1 MSREKNNS
9 NKAGFTLVELII
21 VGAIIA
27 ILLAIAIPSLIKAR
41 ISGNEANARKAMQTL
56 RDSEYVFAIQDLDN
70 DGDNNFTNIV
80 GSLGTAGSL
89 RDPGGTNDSEDS
101 LVDDSFEGA
110 VVNDGSPANT
120 ADCLVPKA
128 GYCIGW
134 SSEVGT
140 DDATL
145 SGDFG
150 WEASMRT
157 ARISGRK
164 DFAVFGDKVTRC
176 TVSSQA
182 PRDVGRFEA
191 VRENPDCE

>member
-1 MSREKNNS
+1 MKTSEKN
-9 NKAGFTLVELII
+9 GFTLIELLI

-70 DGDNNFTNIV
+70 DGDTNFTNVI
-80 GSLGTAGSL
+80 GSLGIAGTL

-110 VVNDGSPANT
+110 VVNDGSPADI
-120 ADCLVPKA
+120 ADCPVPKA

-157 ARISGRK
+157 VRVSGRK

-182 PRDVGRFEA
+182 PRDIGRFEA

>member
-1 MSREKNNS
+1 MSREK
-9 NKAGFTLVELII
+9 KILRQRGFTLIELII

-70 DGDNNFTNIV
+70 DGDNNFTNRI
-80 GSLGTAGSL
+80 GSLGVAGTL

-101 LVDDSFEGA
+101 LIDDSFEAA
-110 VVNDGSPANT
+110 VVNDGSPADI
-120 ADCLVPKA
+120 ADCPVPKA

-134 SSEVGT
+134 SAEVGT
-140 DDATL
+140 DNATL

-150 WEASMRT
+150 WEASMQT
-157 ARISGRK
+157 VRISGRK

-176 TVSSQA
+176 TVSSQI
-182 PRDVGRFEA
+182 PRDIGRFEA
-191 VRENPDCE
+191 SRENPDCE